1 VLVSL
6 VRSGTAP
13 SAVTATSIGTT
24 VTGGQAVTALALAD
38 LDSDGLQDIV
48 LGRTD
53 GTLEWSPQLPDGS
66 FARATALR
74 LPKTLPA
81 GTYATRLSVGNVTG
95 DSAPDLAVATK
106 TNQVFVYQ
114 NHE

>member
-1 VLVSL
+1 LVF
-6 VRSGTAP
+6 V
-13 SAVTATSIGTT
+13 
-24 VTGGQAVTALALAD
+24 
-38 LDSDGLQDIV
+38 
-48 LGRTD
+48 
-53 GTLEWSPQLPDGS
+53 
-66 FARATALR
+66 ATAR
-74 LPKTLPA
+74 S